1 MNPVPPSPSNKDP
14 FNTEIEK
21 IPKSFV
27 EGIIKRFVFL
37 RLYLRQHTIIRW
49 EFFCKKYQ
57 SQAQLNNK
65 KHF

>member
-37 RLYLRQHTIIRW
+37 RLYLRQHTII
-49 EFFCKKYQ
+49 
-57 SQAQLNNK
+57 
-65 KHF
+65 